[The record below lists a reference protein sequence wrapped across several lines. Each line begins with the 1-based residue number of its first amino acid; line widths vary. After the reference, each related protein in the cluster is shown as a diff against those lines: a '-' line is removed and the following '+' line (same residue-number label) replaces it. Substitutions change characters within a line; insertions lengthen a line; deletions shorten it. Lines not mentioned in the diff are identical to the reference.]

1 MQTQASGT
9 LVSLV
14 ARWTLSLLPVSA
26 LLSCLTFSALLLLLV
41 LLGFIII
48 ISAVAAARPASI
60 RTLWSFASHLLPPLL
75 LLAGHNL
82 SQRRRRRLVVQTPPR
97 SQLVPLARSSL
108 LPLAAVPRFD
118 FQRASSLYVG
128 DFNSAIVD
136 ILNVWDVHR
145 EAGLSPIHHFFKR
158 PTLINLPV
166 STGS

>member
-82 SQRRRRRLVVQTPPR
+82 SQRRRRLVLQTPPR
-97 SQLVPLARSSL
+97 TQLVPLAPSSL
-108 LPLAAVPRFD
+108 LPLAAVLRFD
-118 FQRASSLYVG
+118 FQRASSLYVD
-128 DFNSAIVD
+128 DFNSTIVD
-136 ILNVWDVHR
+136 ISNVWDVHR
-145 EAGLSPIHHFFKR
+145 EAGLSPIHHFF
-158 PTLINLPV
+158 
-166 STGS
+166 